1 MKISLFYLLAN
12 SQISKGQMKLKEHK
26 SSHSDQDDVE
36 VIDLAEELPPVTDTD
51 LAPRDYRKFQSLHTK
66 VQKENEKPVRLPKQK
81 PGFSYA
87 SGQQPNLQFL
97 HKPKTDDDM
106 FDSWGFTQEEDFP
119 SPSALTKGEGN
130 RSDPFEIES
139 ITHEKATPSS
149 MRDGSFESLE
159 AAMLG
164 LHDSE
169 RPKTP
174 TPKIDLSFENG
185 VFDFSSFNDQP
196 EQREIFSSPSMQTSL
211 KRPLSLTPEMPEMKY
226 RRVKKD
232 ESITKDLTITQPEP
246 IEHEETQQRT
256 IPAWVDEFDSAL
268 INDLKGI
275 VDFVD

>member
-1 MKISLFYLLAN
+1 MLLTSH
-12 SQISKGQMKLKEHK
+12 SQISKGQMKLKERK
-26 SSHSDQDDVE
+26 SSHSDQEDVE

-51 LAPRDYRKFQSLHTK
+51 LAPRDYRKLQSLHTT
-66 VQKENEKPVRLPKQK
+66 KENEKPVRLPKQK

-87 SGQQPNLQFL
+87 SAQQPNLPFL
-97 HKPKTDDDM
+97 RKPKTDDDM
-106 FDSWGFTQEEDFP
+106 FDSWEFAQEEDFP

-130 RSDPFEIES
+130 SSDPFEIDL
-139 ITHEKATPSS
+139 ITHEKATPTSS
-149 MRDGSFESLE
+149 MRDGSLESLE

-164 LHDSE
+164 LDDSE
-169 RPKTP
+169 RLKTP
-174 TPKIDLSFENG
+174 TPKIDLNFENG
-185 VFDFSSFNDQP
+185 VFNFSAFNDQP

-232 ESITKDLTITQPEP
+232 ESTTKDPMITQIEP
-246 IEHEETQQRT
+246 IEHKETQQRT
-256 IPAWVDEFDSAL
+256 VPPWVDEFDSAL